1 MAAVP
6 KPADKLPV
14 PETEEELAEVLSDER
29 RAQAIFGNAETRAE
43 FLQNYIRAINKRRPD
58 LKAEIQNGMREGLAE
73 ALKEWG
79 ADINRPD
86 VTLNITEIEQP
97 KSKFYNKRAL
107 GAGVSKEG
115 KPYDS
120 EFADLTDFLHSI
132 WHSNYAGQ
140 DRWRRIRNDYSSLD
154 AATGGF
160 LVPETLRAELLRV
173 SLETSIVRSR
183 ARTIPMDS
191 ARVPFPTIDS
201 TSNASSVYGGIVGYW
216 TEEGAALTESEA
228 TFGRVVLD
236 ASKLTAYCEVPN
248 ELLQDSIISFSALM
262 DQLMPAAISWFEDIA
277 FIRGTGVGQPL
288 GVMLSPALVSVAKET
303 GQAADTILW
312 ENLVK
317 MYARMLPSSLNSA
330 VWVANIDTFPQ
341 LATMSLAVGTGGSA
355 IWLNNGVVG
364 PPMTIL
370 GRPLIFTEKMETLGG
385 GGSGKDIA
393 FLDFSYYL
401 IGDRM
406 QMRAESSPHVKFA
419 NDITAYRVIER
430 VDGRGWLAS
439 AITPNKGT
447 NTLSP
452 FVTLDE
458 RA

>member
-6 KPADKLPV
+6 KPVENVV
-14 PETEEELAEVLSDER
+14 PESSEELTEILGDEK
-29 RAQAIFGNAETRAE
+29 RAQTIFANPETRAQ
-43 FLQNYIRAINKRRPD
+43 FLQNYVRAINKARPD
-58 LKAEIQNGMREGLAE
+58 IKKEIEAGLKEGLDA

-79 ADINRPD
+79 ADVNRPN
-86 VTLNITEIEQP
+86 VAVNITELEQP
-97 KSKFYNKRAL
+97 KNRLYNRRAL
-107 GAGVSKEG
+107 GAGQSKEG
-115 KPYDS
+115 KPYDG
-120 EFADLTDFLHSI
+120 EFEDMTDFLKSI
-132 WHSNYAGQ
+132 WHSNYVGQ

-154 AATGGF
+154 AASGGF
-160 LVPETLRAELLRV
+160 LVPEVLRSELLRV
-173 SLETSIVRSR
+173 ALESALVRSR

-191 ARVPFPTIDS
+191 SKVPFPTIDA
-201 TSNASSVYGGIVGYW
+201 TSHASNVFGGVAAYW
-216 TEEGAALTESEA
+216 TEEGGTLTEAEA
-228 TFGRVVLD
+228 TFGRVMLE

-248 ELLQDSIISFSALM
+248 ELLQDSIISFSAFIN
-262 DQLMPAAISWFEDIA
+262 DVFPAAIAWFEDIA
-277 FIRGTGVGQPL
+277 FLRGTGVGQPL
-288 GVMLSPALVSVAKET
+288 GVMNSPALVSVAKEAS
-303 GQAADTILW
+303 QAADTIVW

-317 MYARMLPSSLNSA
+317 MFARMLPGSINSA
-330 VWVANIDTFPQ
+330 VWVAHIDTFPQ

-370 GRPLIFTEKMETLGG
+370 GRPLVFTEKMETIGG

-393 FLDFSYYL
+393 FIDFGYYL

-406 QMRAESSPHVKFA
+406 QMRAESSPHIKFA
-419 NDITAYRVIER
+419 NDLTAYRIIER
-430 VDGRGWLAS
+430 VDGRGWLQS

>member
-1 MAAVP
+1 MAETNGVTT
-6 KPADKLPV
+6 
-14 PETEEELAEVLSDER
+14 PESSEELAEILADEKR
-29 RAQAIFGNAETRAE
+29 SQAVFANPETRRS
-43 FLQNYIRAINKRRPD
+43 FLDSYVREVNKSRPD
-58 LKAEIQNGMREGLAE
+58 IKQQIQDGLKEGLST
-73 ALKEWG
+73 ALEEWG
-79 ADINRPD
+79 VDVNRPD
-86 VTLNITEIEQP
+86 VTVNISEIEQP
-97 KSKFYNKRAL
+97 KNKFYNKRAV
-107 GAGVSKEG
+107 GAGKSTDGTKS
-115 KPYDS
+115 YDS
-120 EFADLTDFLHSI
+120 EFDGWPDFLKST
-132 WHSNYAGQ
+132 WHQNHLGQ

-154 AATGGF
+154 AASGGF
-160 LVPETLRAELLRV
+160 LVPEVLRAELLRV
-173 SLETSIVRSR
+173 ALETAIVRSR
-183 ARTIPMDS
+183 ARVIPMDS

-201 TSNASSVYGGIVGYW
+201 TSNASTVFGGISGYW
-216 TEEGAALTESEA
+216 TEEGGSLTESEA

-236 ASKLTAYCEVPN
+236 ASKLTAYSEVPN
-248 ELLQDSIISFSALM
+248 ELLQDSIVSFAAFIDSVF
-262 DQLMPAAISWFEDIA
+262 PAAIAWFEDIA
-277 FIRGTGVGQPL
+277 FIRGHGVGQPL
-288 GVMLSPALVSVAKET
+288 GVMNSPALVSVAKET
-303 GQAADTILW
+303 GQAADTIVW

-317 MYARMLPSSLNSA
+317 MFSRMLPASLGSA

-355 IWLNNGVVG
+355 IWLNNGIVG

-393 FLDFSYYL
+393 FIDFGYYL

-406 QMRAESSPHVKFA
+406 QMRAENSPHVKFQ
-419 NDITAYRVIER
+419 NDITAYRIIER
-430 VDGRGWLAS
+430 VDGRGWIQS